1 MSEFMKTLL
10 SLSLSGTLIFLLLKL
25 LKPLYRERFSRR
37 WQYYVWLVVALRFLI
52 PLSPETALMNRVFT
66 GTEAVVQEYAVR
78 EQTPGT
84 PDAGREE
91 VGQAAAQDMPETAPG
106 GGSAPGQEAGE
117 TAEAGSAEGMAGGTA
132 GTENAQPFWGFL
144 FLIWS
149 FTALL
154 FLLFRIR
161 AYRRFARSL
170 TSENGLVLEGRPLEL
185 LDACERELRLKRK
198 VRLYRGGKIASP
210 VLLGFWRPALI
221 LPEKDIPEETLL
233 YVFRHELTHCRRR
246 DGLYKWL
253 IQLVIC
259 AHWFNPF
266 VYRLEKEISQ
276 ACELACDEAVIAPLD
291 REERRKYGSL
301 LLAFAGAGDCFRGY
315 YISAGLSEGG
325 EHLKERLGAIM
336 KFRKET
342 KWAVAASAAALLAL
356 IAGAVWIGSYIGPAG
371 GRGAEGT
378 GQQEIAVEDV
388 LFRPGEGP
396 QAGTDLG
403 NGAGTAFPEG
413 TETVPAEGV
422 QKSAR
427 LELAGRKDAC
437 PYVELSFQ
445 LIEESGETRIFPSD
459 PADIPLYAEFEPG
472 EPTRW
477 DYSVTAAEKENDTV
491 SLSFWS
497 SESGSVTVTIDGLSC
512 TAEFQKEEPEEI
524 MLNQEIA
531 VYGGT
536 AMMGS
541 VLLYPD
547 AVTVNLSGLSSEAY
561 QNTALILAEEG
572 TVYGDGNNLDGYR
585 GTHSYSAEDE
595 TYTGTYA
602 FPDGLPEDRDLVFRV
617 INLRERDEQGDRLY
631 GDYPLGAV

>member
-25 LKPLYRERFSRR
+25 LKPLYRRNFSKR

-52 PLSPETALMNRVFT
+52 PFSPETALMNRVFA
-66 GTEAVVQEYAVR
+66 GTEAAVQEYAAR

-84 PDAGREE
+84 PDTGREE
-91 VGQAAAQDMPETAPG
+91 AGQAAAQDMPETAPG
-106 GGSAPGQEAGE
+106 GGSAPGQEAEE
-117 TAEAGSAEGMAGGTA
+117 TEEADSAERRVEGAA
-132 GTENAQPFWGFL
+132 GTENAQPFWIFL
-144 FLIWS
+144 FLIWC

-185 LDACERELRLKRK
+185 LDACERELRLKRT
-198 VRLYRGGKIASP
+198 VRLYRSGKIASP
-210 VLLGFWRPALI
+210 VLLGVWRPALI

-266 VYRLEKEISQ
+266 VYRLEKEIGQ
-276 ACELACDEAVIAPLD
+276 ACELACDEAVIASLD

-342 KWAVAASAAALLAL
+342 KWAVAASAAVLLAL
-356 IAGAVWIGSYIGPAG
+356 VAGAVWIGSYMGPLG
-371 GRGAEGT
+371 EKQAERT
-378 GQQEIAVEDV
+378 GQEEMVAENGILSPE
-388 LFRPGEGP
+388 EGLRTD
-396 QAGTDLG
+396 AGPG
-403 NGAGTAFPEG
+403 NGMGAASLEG
-413 TETVPAEGV
+413 AETVPAEGV
-422 QKSAR
+422 R
-427 LELAGRKDAC
+427 LELTERKDAC
-437 PYVELSFQ
+437 PYVELSFRV
-445 LIEESGETRIFPSD
+445 IEETGEPRTFSSD
-459 PADIPLYAEFEPG
+459 PADIPLRAEFDTEELVNWG
-472 EPTRW
+472 CFAK
-477 DYSVTAAEKENDTV
+477 TADKENDTV
-491 SLSFWS
+491 TLWFWS
-497 SESGSVTVTIDGLSC
+497 AESGSVTVTLDGLSY
-512 TAEFQKEEPEEI
+512 TAEFQREEPEKI
-524 MLNQEIA
+524 TRNQEIA

-536 AMMGS
+536 AMMDS
-541 VLLYPD
+541 VLVYPD

-561 QNTALILAEEG
+561 QNTVFILAEEG
-572 TVYGDGNNLDGYR
+572 TVYGDGNDLDGYT
-585 GTHSYSAEDE
+585 GMHSYGAEDE
-595 TYTGTYA
+595 MWTQTYA
-602 FPDGLPEDRDLVFRV
+602 FPDGLPKGRDLVFRV
-617 INLRERDEQGDRLY
+617 INMQDRDEQSFRLCE
-631 GDYPLGAV
+631 DYPLGSA